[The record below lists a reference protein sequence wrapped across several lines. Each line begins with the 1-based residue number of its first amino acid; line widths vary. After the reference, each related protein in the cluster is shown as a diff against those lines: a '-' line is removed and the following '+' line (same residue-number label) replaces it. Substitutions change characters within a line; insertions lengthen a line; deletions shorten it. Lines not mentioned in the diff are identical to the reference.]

1 MISVDND
8 MWTHITDT
16 TLHLVSLLKSDPS
29 ALFCWWP
36 TSSIN
41 QRKQADKLHG
51 ISMYSSKT
59 QWLLWCS
66 LCSDALMLP
75 HMSHLLLF
83 ACPDN
88 SADCKQTIEYQW
100 SKLCTLWILWRSS
113 YPSGW
118 AEPLTHLNQMT
129 VSTFSSLSFLCGNP
143 SSVLLGQWIQYTPIS
158 PSIPSECFF
167 SFCHFLRITE
177 GIILFYLLI
186 QVN

>member
-41 QRKQADKLHG
+41 QRKQANKLHR

-75 HMSHLLLF
+75 HISHLLLA

-88 SADCKQTIEYQW
+88 SADCKQTIEYQR
-100 SKLCTLWILWRSS
+100 SKLC
-113 YPSGW
+113 YEYSG
-118 AEPLTHLNQMT
+118 EVLTHLDGQ
-129 VSTFSSLSFLCGNP
+129 NP
-143 SSVLLGQWIQYTPIS
+143 WLTWTKWLWV
-158 PSIPSECFF
+158 
-167 SFCHFLRITE
+167 HFLVCPFCVEIPPLSCWDNGFSTLHYHPVYPLNAFFHFVISWE
-177 GIILFYLLI
+177 
-186 QVN
+186 